1 MTPVPIR
8 TKKTRTE
15 FVRGGY
21 RWAQSE
27 PGLVSRSWTWC
38 PWFSRFFVVS
48 AFLAATF
55 ATESLAAPPSRGSKS
70 SPPTSSGKVLQF
82 QGASYVDVPTWA
94 ARYGL
99 KSTWIDQGRRLQL
112 SSDYTQMILEADR
125 RELMINE
132 MRIFLGEPLVAHGG
146 ALWIGSIDAQ
156 NLLGAILRPAGIA
169 GKVPALRVIC
179 LDPGH
184 GGNDTGTQ
192 NKALKLDEKRLTLD
206 VALRTK
212 KILEGKGYRV
222 VMTRTDDRY
231 VELEDRAAIANRY
244 KADLFVSIHFNAFPQ
259 PGVRGTETFILT
271 RRTQRSTGASKRE
284 RSDNVGL
291 PGHAFDPWNAVLGYA
306 MHRQLINKLGSFDRG
321 LKFAR
326 FKVLTLLNCP
336 GLLVESGYLSNEAE
350 GRKIASASY
359 RADLATAISNGI
371 EVYSAQLQRARE

>member
-8 TKKTRTE
+8 TKTTRTE
-15 FVRGGY
+15 FVQAGF
-21 RWAQSE
+21 RWARVRSWH
-27 PGLVSRSWTWC
+27 LSRSRTLNR
-38 PWFSRFFVVS
+38 WFSRLIVV
-48 AFLAATF
+48 AVFLAATF
-55 ATESLAAPPSRGSKS
+55 GTALRAAPPARSSKS
-70 SPPTSSGKVLQF
+70 APPPSSGKIQQF
-82 QGASYVDVPTWA
+82 QGASYVDVSTWA
-94 ARYGL
+94 SRFGL
-99 KSTWIDQGRRLQL
+99 KSTWIEQGRRLQL
-112 SSDYTQMILEADR
+112 SSDFTQMILEADR

-132 MRIFLGEPLVAHGG
+132 MRVFLGEPIVASGG
-146 ALWIGSIDAQ
+146 GLWIGSIDAQ
-156 NLLGAILRPAGIA
+156 NMLGAILRPAGIA

-206 VALRTK
+206 VAFRTK
-212 KILEGKGYRV
+212 KLLEAKGYRV

-231 VELEDRAAIANRY
+231 VELEDRAAFANLY
-244 KADLFVSIHFNAFPQ
+244 KSDLFVSIHFNAFPQ
-259 PGVRGTETFILT
+259 PGVRGTETYILT
-271 RRTQRSTGASKRE
+271 RRTQRSTGGSKRE
-284 RSDNVGL
+284 RSDNVGV
-291 PGHAFDPWNAVLGYA
+291 PGHAFDPWNAVIGYA

-359 RADLATAISNGI
+359 RADLATAIFNGI
-371 EVYSAQLQRARE
+371 EVYAAQLQRARE

>member
-1 MTPVPIR
+1 VQVGFGWAPDQFWQAGRNR
-8 TKKTRTE
+8 TLNQWCS
-15 FVRGGY
+15 
-21 RWAQSE
+21 RWFAAA
-27 PGLVSRSWTWC
+27 V
-38 PWFSRFFVVS
+38 
-48 AFLAATF
+48 FLTAAWGTV
-55 ATESLAAPPSRGSKS
+55 SLAAPPTRSSKVA
-70 SPPTSSGKVLQF
+70 PPASSGKVLQF
-82 QGASYVDVPTWA
+82 QGASYVDVPSWA
-94 ARYGL
+94 ARFGL
-99 KSTWIDQGRRLQL
+99 KVTWIERGRRLQL
-112 SSDYTQMILEADR
+112 SSDFTQMILEADR

-132 MRIFLGEPLVAHGG
+132 MRVFLGEPIVASGG
-146 ALWIGSIDAQ
+146 GLWIGSIDAQ
-156 NLLGAILRPAGIA
+156 NLLGAILRPSGIS
-169 GKVPALRVIC
+169 GRVPALRVIC

-192 NKALKLDEKRLTLD
+192 NRALKLDEKRLTLD

-212 KILEGKGYRV
+212 KLLESKGYRV

-231 VELEDRAAIANRY
+231 VELEDRAAYANRF

-259 PGVRGTETFILT
+259 PGVRGTETYILT

-284 RSDNVGL
+284 RSDNVGV

-326 FKVLTLLNCP
+326 FKVLTLINCP

-359 RADLATAISNGI
+359 RADLATAIFNGI
-371 EVYSAQLQRARE
+371 EVYAAQLQRGRE